1 MSDLTGSEMI
11 EMLSKL
17 APYMNDIIPGD
28 IGVTV
33 VKDGKY
39 ICYVPADSLDL
50 HTKVGGDVNPGATK
64 KCLETG
70 KAVSILISKEKSAY
84 GVPYAASSYPLK
96 DNGRVVGCVTITQNV
111 TTMEKVNGISTD
123 VAASSQELTAGLEEL
138 ASRSAEVG
146 RDTNELEALGKQ
158 LMEAARQT
166 DEIVAFIKNVAGQ
179 TNLLGL
185 NAAIEAARVG
195 EQGRGFSVV
204 AEEVRKLAVASA
216 DSVTRISET
225 LKNIY
230 ASVATLTQKIN
241 NIDQNMGGQSAAIQE
256 MAKSSQ
262 ILAEVAGQLTETVK
276 DLYELTE

>member
-50 HTKVGGDVNPGATK
+50 HTKVGGDVNPGATQ